1 MSQEI
6 SCSNSHVAGS
16 VPEIQRISRS
26 VSPNLFHN
34 DTIIER
40 VSEESKEEDEVDVF
54 DPKALD
60 EKYDF
65 KQKTD
70 EEKTTVESLS
80 KPRSRKGTHIPNHF
94 TSRNH
99 YKDYMEVKLE
109 LNESVSSPKYLTQS
123 QGLAQKV
130 KVELYRK
137 PTKFGPRV

>member
-1 MSQEI
+1 VSQEI

-16 VPEIQRISRS
+16 VPEFQGISRS

-54 DPKALD
+54 DPKARD

-80 KPRSRKGTHIPNHF
+80 KPRSRKHT
-94 TSRNH
+94 
-99 YKDYMEVKLE
+99 
-109 LNESVSSPKYLTQS
+109 
-123 QGLAQKV
+123 
-130 KVELYRK
+130 
-137 PTKFGPRV
+137 